1 MKKIYLLGV
10 LTAVLVV
17 SCTPDT
23 KELETLKK
31 PEVTTPQVSNPPV
44 DLSKT
49 VVVFSPNETVEK
61 IFRDPTT
68 KTISAT
74 TFSFAPTY
82 AKRALQSGEVV
93 NLTITH
99 EKVGYER
106 SLPEGSFSIDVANL
120 SSATASAAFKVS
132 LKPEAFKTL
141 DITQQYVLRFRVKVT
156 NTTPADAP
164 VITSNDDSVYRIKI
178 SFVEEKFPEGDNIEV
193 VDDQTSQ
200 NLDKKLY
207 TFESN
212 YQPNHLSKLKDGN
225 YNTNWWVNT
234 NQNDIY
240 LIANFSQET
249 LVKGIIITQ
258 NTRRDEK
265 TIREVNVSA
274 TPDGDKYYSQGIY
287 KRDMYRGYIYLQ
299 FKKPIKVKKIKLD
312 NFKRHDNQYIDIYQ
326 VEFF

>member
-10 LTAVLVV
+10 LTAVLAV

-193 VDDQTSQ
+193 VEDNPTPM
-200 NLDKKLY
+200 DKDTY

-212 YQPNHLSKLKDGN
+212 YASEHLSKLKSGPW
-225 YNTNWWVNT
+225 NWWIDTRKEVF
-234 NQNDIY
+234 
-240 LIANFSQET
+240 LKAKFVKET

-258 NTRRDEK
+258 KNYDYK
-265 TIREVNVSA
+265 TIKNVDISA
-274 TPDGDKYYSQGIY
+274 SPDGVKYYLQGTYTRDKYRE
-287 KRDMYRGYIYLQ
+287 KVYIQ
-299 FKKPIKVKKIKLD
+299 FKKPLKLKELRFSKFKKYD
-312 NFKRHDNQYIDIYQ
+312 DDDFIDIHR

>member
-10 LTAVLVV
+10 LTAVLAV

-193 VDDQTSQ
+193 VDNNPDEL
-200 NLDKKLY
+200 LDDDTY

-212 YQPNHLSKLKDGN
+212 YASDHLSKLKN
-225 YNTNWWVNT
+225 SYWNWWVDSR
-234 NQNDIY
+234 QEVY
-240 LIANFSQET
+240 LKTLFTKET
-249 LVKGIIITQ
+249 LVKGIVITQ
-258 NTRRDEK
+258 ARRDEK
-265 TIREVNVSA
+265 TIGKVTISA
-274 TPDGDKYYSQGIY
+274 TPDGVKYYPQGTYTRDKYRKKIFI
-287 KRDMYRGYIYLQ
+287 K
-299 FKKPIKVKKIKLD
+299 FKEPIKIKELRFD
-312 NFKRHDNQYIDIYQ
+312 NFKKHDADPYIDIYQ